1 MSDEQDAAMDI
12 SNSPAY
18 VALDALLAEGKLTQ
32 AVVDMY
38 KSKYA
43 QLHDYVIQ
51 TYDREKSML
60 QRAKVLNQEL
70 LGERI
75 QLEKQ
80 AIHRHEELQSISNL
94 EKEKEHALKE
104 LHDCEERDVILQY
117 ELSHLQMEEIE
128 NTRRLEQMGQE
139 NADLVNPETE
149 KVTNSIKSL
158 QEDLERT
165 TTLYESEKKR
175 REEITA
181 HINEVRNQQISL
193 EEEKATKSAK
203 LAKLQHDP
211 ERIRKQA
218 AVVTK
223 AVKNL
228 DTELE
233 RLGNKL
239 TRYKAEL
246 VAQAA
251 KRKEVDDVGKDL
263 GRKLDLHRK
272 TIEQRERE
280 VDRIRKTLEYER
292 QQHKQLLEKKV
303 ELELALKGESESL
316 RHTMDELTR
325 SNKEFDQLKRTIK
338 KKQGIVDSSLAL
350 QPGLES
356 QKSDVEAELSTYKAE
371 SIVLKKQLKN
381 LKQEVDVYIAN
392 FLTQEVIEKEKKTE
406 LEAQLKVIKDLES
419 QITKWH
425 AEEHRQRKTIQ
436 ILTAQRE
443 IKAREAAKAQSLE
456 KETQE
461 ELKVKK
467 LIILD
472 LSKKFSETN
481 SRLKEFSALYDV
493 VKNERNKYVNLIQA
507 SSQALAEMKEKIKIL
522 QNEVE
527 ILRNE
532 SLAKD
537 RALQRERLAHTT
549 AQLARDQ
556 LRLDTNRN
564 IAVYRK
570 KQEGVEQQIVE
581 IDKLN
586 SIINGMEKEMLH
598 LKKRYELAVESRNYT
613 GVQLIDRNDELCIL
627 YEKSNVQ
634 EQTLKQGEIALTAK
648 EEGLR
653 GLKLQVR

>member
-1 MSDEQDAAMDI
+1 MSDEPDAAMDI

-80 AIHRHEELQSISNL
+80 AIHRHEELQAISNL

-149 KVTNSIKSL
+149 KVTKSINAL
-158 QEDLERT
+158 EEDVERT
-165 TTLYESEKKR
+165 SKLYESEKKR
-175 REEITA
+175 REEISA
-181 HINEVRNQQISL
+181 HINEVRQQQITL
-193 EEEKATKSAK
+193 EEEKSTKAAQ

-233 RLGNKL
+233 RLGIKL

-280 VDRIRKTLEYER
+280 VDRIRKTLDYER
-292 QQHKQLLEKKV
+292 QQHKQLLETKV
-303 ELELALKGESESL
+303 ELELSLKGESESL

-356 QKSDVEAELSTYKAE
+356 QKSDVEAELATYKGE
-371 SIVLKKQLKN
+371 SVLLKKQLKN

-406 LEAQLKVIKDLES
+406 LEAQLKVIKDLEA

-443 IKAREAAKAQSLE
+443 IKAREAAKAQVRTRGCIVWWWWWWWL
-456 KETQE
+456 
-461 ELKVKK
+461 L
-467 LIILD
+467 LLLD
-472 LSKKFSETN
+472 MSNSFRLGLTFFFYTVLFLFSGFG
-481 SRLKEFSALYDV
+481 K
-493 VKNERNKYVNLIQA
+493 RNTRRIE
-507 SSQALAEMKEKIKIL
+507 SEKI
-522 QNEVE
+522 N
-527 ILRNE
+527 
-532 SLAKD
+532 
-537 RALQRERLAHTT
+537 
-549 AQLARDQ
+549 
-556 LRLDTNRN
+556 
-564 IAVYRK
+564 
-570 KQEGVEQQIVE
+570 
-581 IDKLN
+581 
-586 SIINGMEKEMLH
+586 H
-598 LKKRYELAVESRNYT
+598 L
-613 GVQLIDRNDELCIL
+613 GFI
-627 YEKSNVQ
+627 
-634 EQTLKQGEIALTAK
+634 
-648 EEGLR
+648 
-653 GLKLQVR
+653 

>member
-1 MSDEQDAAMDI
+1 MGDEPDAAMDI

-18 VALDALLAEGKLTQ
+18 IALDALLAEGKLTQ

-117 ELSHLQMEEIE
+117 ELSHLQMEEVE
-128 NTRRLEQMGQE
+128 NTRKLEQMHQE
-139 NADLVNPETE
+139 NSDLVNPETE
-149 KVTNSIKSL
+149 KVTNTITSL
-158 QEDLERT
+158 EEDLERT
-165 TTLYESEKKR
+165 STQYESEKKR
-175 REEITA
+175 REEIST
-181 HINEVRNQQISL
+181 HINEVRAQQISL
-193 EEEKATKSAK
+193 EEEKAIKAAQ
-203 LAKLQHDP
+203 LAKLQNDP

-228 DTELE
+228 ETELE
-233 RLGNKL
+233 RLGAKL
-239 TRYKAEL
+239 VRYKAEL

-272 TIEQRERE
+272 TIEQREKE

-303 ELELALKGESESL
+303 ELELLLKSESEGL
-316 RHTMDELTR
+316 RHTMDELSR
-325 SNKEFDQLKRTIK
+325 SNKEFDLLKRTIK
-338 KKQGIVDSSLAL
+338 KKQGIVDSALAL
-350 QPGLES
+350 QPGLET
-356 QKSDVEAELSTYKAE
+356 QKSDVEAELATYKAE
-371 SIVLKKQLKN
+371 GSLLKKSLKSLKN
-381 LKQEVDVYIAN
+381 EVDVYIAN
-392 FLTQEVIEKEKKTE
+392 FLRQEVVEKGKKTE
-406 LEAQLKVIKDLES
+406 LEAQLKVIKDLEL

-443 IKAREAAKAQSLE
+443 IKAREAAKAQVRWLLVVDDNTCSFCFSLFFLFSTHFVVLFLTRCYFFCSFLFLFVPSSVPSSVSSTTTTTYHPLHTGFG
-456 KETQE
+456 KRNTRRI
-461 ELKVKK
+461 K
-467 LIILD
+467 
-472 LSKKFSETN
+472 SKK
-481 SRLKEFSALYDV
+481 
-493 VKNERNKYVNLIQA
+493 
-507 SSQALAEMKEKIKIL
+507 
-522 QNEVE
+522 
-527 ILRNE
+527 
-532 SLAKD
+532 
-537 RALQRERLAHTT
+537 
-549 AQLARDQ
+549 
-556 LRLDTNRN
+556 
-564 IAVYRK
+564 
-570 KQEGVEQQIVE
+570 
-581 IDKLN
+581 
-586 SIINGMEKEMLH
+586 
-598 LKKRYELAVESRNYT
+598 NY
-613 GVQLIDRNDELCIL
+613 
-627 YEKSNVQ
+627 YS
-634 EQTLKQGEIALTAK
+634 
-648 EEGLR
+648 
-653 GLKLQVR
+653 